1 MREQNQ
7 RKTIQQKRID
17 ILIRLALIL
26 AAVLIIFF
34 FAIKPMLK
42 KDYYF
47 EAGEDYNF
55 SNLGTETG
63 KDNFDVLVVGDGV
76 DAVTSAVGA
85 AKVGAETLLVCT
97 GEKIGSNLINTL
109 DVNWSADFT
118 PTGNSVSSDIFK
130 EIRYKAGEGS
140 NLENYVK
147 ELSNLALEQKN
158 LTVLY
163 NAKISEVVL
172 NNGKINSVTVKTSEE
187 SRNIK
192 AKRYIDATLKG
203 DLLQLSKA
211 EATQGYEDIGLQG
224 LFIPAKLNF
233 EVSGVDIV
241 KIQKM
246 MQNSSLVNFLLK
258 NYKTG
263 SRDINISGMNVVDQ
277 GNGSVII
284 EAVSVSNVNIT
295 EDKAVKSAYIRA
307 EKECEE
313 LFSYLKANLEEFQN
327 ASQIK
332 VAKEFLISAPY
343 HYRGRY
349 QMTLSDVLTGKR
361 YTDRISTASRPVTF
375 TMGDGN
381 RYVLANPKT
390 FYIPLGSMIPEDMD
404 NMLMTGDKISASSLI
419 QTSISSNS
427 SRAGT
432 GYAAGIISAY
442 SISKDMEIPRLIE
455 DRNLDTQQEIEKIL
469 RKMGIYMSDIKEDI
483 SSITGDWSYPYAEK
497 LINLGLLSGGITN
510 DYKYG
515 KNAKTKDLAFIILN
529 GVPRVAEETYN
540 YNFDITIRK
549 YLTDENLT
557 KEKLGLI
564 VLELFQKTPPKDN
577 YYSEACKL
585 GLIDDTL
592 QEKLKN
598 SENLKL
604 SEVYYASVSFIEE
617 FTGKKIK

>member
-7 RKTIQQKRID
+7 RKTTQQKRID

-26 AAVLIIFF
+26 AAVMIVFF

-47 EAGEDYNF
+47 ESGEDYNF

-63 KDNFDVLVVGDGV
+63 EDSFDVLVTGDGV

-85 AKVGAETLLVCT
+85 AKVGAETLLVCS
-97 GEKIGSNLINTL
+97 GDKIGSELGRTL

-118 PTGNSVSSDIFK
+118 PKGTSVSSEIFK
-130 EIRYKAGEGS
+130 EIRYKAGEGL
-140 NLENYVK
+140 NLENYIK
-147 ELSNLALEQKN
+147 ELNKLVSEQKN

-163 NAKISEVVL
+163 GSKISEVVI
-172 NNGKINSVTVKTSEE
+172 NNGKIKGITVQTPEK
-187 SRNIK
+187 SRIIK
-192 AKRYIDATLKG
+192 ARRYIDATLNG
-203 DLLQLSKA
+203 DLLKLSKA
-211 EATQGYEDIGLQG
+211 EAFEGYGDIGLQG
-224 LFIPAKLNF
+224 LFVPAKLNF

-241 KIQKM
+241 KIREM
-246 MQNSSLVNFLLK
+246 MQNSSLLNYFLK

-263 SRDINISGMNVVDQ
+263 NRDINISGMHAADQ
-277 GNGSVII
+277 ANGSVII
-284 EAVSVSNVNIT
+284 EAVTVKNVDLTN
-295 EDKAVKSAYIRA
+295 EKAVKSAYSKA
-307 EKECEE
+307 EKECTEF
-313 LFSYLKANLEEFQN
+313 FSYLKANFEEFQN
-327 ASQIK
+327 ASGIK
-332 VAKEFLISAPY
+332 VAEDFLISAPY
-343 HYRGRY
+343 HYKGRY
-349 QMTLSDVLTGKR
+349 LMTLSDVLTGKR
-361 YTDRISTASRPVTF
+361 YTDRISSASSPVTF
-375 TMGDGN
+375 TMSDGN

-390 FYIPLGSMIPEDMD
+390 FYIPLGSMIPKDM
-404 NMLMTGDKISASSLI
+404 NNVLMTGDKISASSLI
-419 QTSISSNS
+419 QTAISSNS

-432 GYAAGIISAY
+432 GYAAGIIAAY
-442 SISKDMEIPRLIE
+442 SISKDMDIPMLIE

-515 KNAKTKDLAFIILN
+515 KTAKTKDLAFIILN
-529 GVPRVAEETYN
+529 GVPRIAEEAYS
-540 YNFDITIRK
+540 YDFDVTIRK
-549 YLTDENLT
+549 HLTDENLT

-564 VLELFQKTPPKDN
+564 VLELFQKTPSKDN

-598 SENLKL
+598 TENLKL
-604 SEVYYASVSFIEE
+604 SEVYYASVSIMEE